1 MTQAVASIKKQEN
14 TGTIRN
20 YIKNIQNRMDVN
32 PYENQNHQSNLIFNE
47 AEKEDIVSYLL
58 KADNKSGKAKEF
70 KQALSK
76 AQKLEET
83 RNISQYM
90 KSIGHRKVKSNT
102 EKNNQVKTDDARVI
116 LDPKTQRT
124 EKI

>member
-1 MTQAVASIKKQEN
+1 
-14 TGTIRN
+14 
-20 YIKNIQNRMDVN
+20 MDVN
-32 PYENQNHQSNLIFNE
+32 PYENSNHQSNLIFNE
-47 AEKEDIVSYLL
+47 AEKEDIVSYLI

-70 KQALSK
+70 QQALSK

-90 KSIGHRKVKSNT
+90 KSIGHRKVNSNM
-102 EKNNQVKTDDARVI
+102 ENNNQAKTDDRRVS

-124 EKI
+124 EKRSEEEGNMPIYNQSYLSNITKEN